1 MISIK
6 YHIFVC
12 TACKVK
18 GEPTGFCY
26 KKGGQEVLQKF
37 IQEIDDR
44 GLGSDCLVTYTSCF
58 SMCKD
63 GPCTVIYGSEAPGG
77 VWYGKLDEDAV
88 EEICEQHLEGGTP
101 VEKYRI

>member
-1 MISIK
+1 MISVK

-37 IQEIDDR
+37 VQEIDDR
-44 GLGSDCLVTYTSCF
+44 ELGSDC
-58 SMCKD
+58 
-63 GPCTVIYGSEAPGG
+63 PTV
-77 VWYGKLDEDAV
+77 W
-88 EEICEQHLEGGTP
+88 
-101 VEKYRI
+101 